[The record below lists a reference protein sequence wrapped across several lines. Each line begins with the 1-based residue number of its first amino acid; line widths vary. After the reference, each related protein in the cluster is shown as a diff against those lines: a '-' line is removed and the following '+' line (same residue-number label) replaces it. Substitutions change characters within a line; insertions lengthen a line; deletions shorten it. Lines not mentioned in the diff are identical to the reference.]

1 MKLVKYL
8 IPLLMFSFLQLS
20 VNAQAENKEE
30 TKITGSINVL
40 NEFVTMK
47 GEIPSQLLKISE
59 GFIII
64 PGMKNAGFV
73 VGGKLGK
80 GIAVIKNEDGSWSN
94 PVFVTLAG
102 GSIGFQIGVQSV
114 DLVLVFKKRKT
125 LEDLDDGDFTIGGD
139 LSAAAGPV
147 GKSST
152 ASTDYKMEA
161 EIYSY
166 SRAKGLF
173 AGITINGSS
182 LSVDDKANERFYG
195 EEVSAEKIFN
205 NDVTNDDESVNSL
218 KKTLSSL
225 SHPVSHPAK

>member
-1 MKLVKYL
+1 MKLLKYL
-8 IPLLMFSFLQLS
+8 VPLAMLTFLQS
-20 VNAQAENKEE
+20 TVMAQEENKEE
-30 TKITGSINVL
+30 NKISSSINVL

-80 GIAVIKNEDGSWSN
+80 GIAVIKNDDGSWSN

-102 GSIGFQIGVQSV
+102 GSFGLQIGVQSV
-114 DLVLVFKKRKT
+114 DLVLVFKKKKT
-125 LEDLDDGDFTIGGD
+125 LEDLDNGDFTIGGD

-173 AGITINGSS
+173 AGVTINGSS

-195 EEVSAEKIFN
+195 EEVSAQKIFD
-205 NDVTNDDESVNSL
+205 NDVTNEDESISSL
-218 KKTLSSL
+218 KKTLATLSRSS
-225 SHPVSHPAK
+225 K

>member
-1 MKLVKYL
+1 MKLLKYL
-8 IPLLMFSFLQLS
+8 VPLVMLCFLQLP
-20 VNAQAENKEE
+20 VNAQDENKEE
-30 TKITGSINVL
+30 NKISGSITVL

-102 GSIGFQIGVQSV
+102 GSFGLQIGVQSV
-114 DLVLVFKKRKT
+114 DLILVFKKRQT
-125 LEDLDDGDFTIGGD
+125 LEDLDNGDFTIGGD
-139 LSAAAGPV
+139 ISAAAGPV

-152 ASTDYKMEA
+152 ASTDYKMQA

-173 AGITINGSS
+173 AGISINGSS
-182 LSVDDKANERFYG
+182 LSVDEKANERFYG
-195 EEVSAEKIFN
+195 EEVSAEKIFDN
-205 NDVTNDDESVNSL
+205 EVSNEDESISSL
-218 KKTLSSL
+218 KKTLDSL
-225 SHPVSHPAK
+225 SRPSK

>member
-1 MKLVKYL
+1 MKLLKYL
-8 IPLLMFSFLQLS
+8 VPLVMLCFLQLP
-20 VNAQAENKEE
+20 VNAQDENKEE
-30 TKITGSINVL
+30 NKISGSITVL

-102 GSIGFQIGVQSV
+102 GSFGLQIGVQSV
-114 DLVLVFKKRKT
+114 DLILVFKKRQT
-125 LEDLDDGDFTIGGD
+125 LEDLDNGDFTIGGD
-139 LSAAAGPV
+139 ISAAAGPV

-173 AGITINGSS
+173 AGVTINGSS
-182 LSVDDKANERFYG
+182 LSVDEKANERFYG
-195 EEVSAEKIFN
+195 EEVSAEKIFDN
-205 NDVTNDDESVNSL
+205 EVSNEDESISSL
-218 KKTLSSL
+218 KKTLDSL
-225 SHPVSHPAK
+225 SRPSK

>member
-1 MKLVKYL
+1 
-8 IPLLMFSFLQLS
+8 
-20 VNAQAENKEE
+20 
-30 TKITGSINVL
+30 
-40 NEFVTMK
+40 MK

-102 GSIGFQIGVQSV
+102 GSFGLQIGVQSV
-114 DLVLVFKKRKT
+114 DLVLVFKKKKT
-125 LEDLDDGDFTIGGD
+125 LEELDNGDFTIGGD

-173 AGITINGSS
+173 AGVTINGSS

-195 EEVSAEKIFN
+195 AEVSAQKIFD
-205 NDVTNDDESVNSL
+205 NDVTNEDESISSL
-218 KKTLSSL
+218 KKTLATLSRSS
-225 SHPVSHPAK
+225 K